1 MNQIYAK
8 GDVVVLPF
16 PFSDLSDSKNRP
28 CLVVAKLLGI
38 DIIICEITTQP
49 RKDIDA
55 ISLKQKDFQKGN
67 LNIDSWIRP
76 NKLLTLETSMVKYR
90 IGKVKQTKIKEVEK
104 KLCKIFIR

>member
-1 MNQIYAK
+1 MEKFVK

-28 CLVVAKLLGI
+28 CLVIAKLPGI
-38 DIIICEITTQP
+38 DIIICEITSQS
-49 RKDIDA
+49 RKDVDA

-76 NKLLTLETSMVKYR
+76 NKLLTVETSMVKYKL
-90 IGKVKQTKIKEVEK
+90 GKVKQSKIKQVEEQLCEV
-104 KLCKIFIR
+104 FTR

>member
-1 MNQIYAK
+1 MERFVK

-28 CLVVAKLLGI
+28 CLVVAKLSGI
-38 DIIICEITTQP
+38 DIIICQITSQS
-49 RKDIDA
+49 REDQDA

-76 NKLLTLETSMVKYR
+76 NKLLTVENSMVKYKL
-90 IGKVKQTKIKEVEK
+90 GKVKPEKIKQVEEQ
-104 KLCKIFIR
+104 LCKIFTR